1 MLFPKLDRGLNVQD
15 PQPHQDLVAEILA
28 SDRCLGN
35 HQRPLLEVF
44 SDPRWAQVRSTSPL
58 ACWDRALT
66 RNGIQPQ
73 RIADL
78 GRGQMIV
85 RIFTK
90 IGRENGND
98 ERKRHL
104 CLWLAPS
111 LYTVSD
117 PATVDKVGD
126 LFSIMEPLN
135 RDFVALES
143 RASEMDEAARQVGS
157 HQLFTGKGVIR
168 VEDESRNH
176 LGSVTQGRWKWLATV
191 YDEEDIIRALPGWVR
206 QVEAEERTRGVPS
219 HQLWLGI
226 CKVCELDTIVGCNP
240 LVAPSCFLSSL
251 CGSSEEGWGHRRP
264 HEKIIYNFL
273 CMPGVEITAIVTRLN
288 RDTPWL
294 ALTRARTLP
303 HPARERLKQVG
314 TQVITWPKGTVAA
327 SSAGNW
333 RKAQIRSAQIQEDW
347 TLWAN
352 ARTATETGH
361 MRQALRRIKLSR
373 AGDIPLEVDSPSF
386 REAQLG
392 PAGVG
397 FTHAGTTIATD
408 GAVKDDGRMGAA
420 YVALGSRIPPRSFV
434 VLGPPS
440 SMRAELSAI
449 DQAVADAP
457 EQEELNILTDS
468 LSSIIKLANMQRRDF
483 PEWLHGHPEK
493 VLLESVCK
501 RINARAQ
508 ARMMTRIIKVPAH
521 RAHALNEAADAAA
534 CAAAEEADPES
545 VTLSHADSNAVR
557 FYLHDALTEW
567 GACVRNHLIQTTA
580 QQHAKRLQLTLARHV
595 NESPVANNAA
605 GPHRH
610 RSKVSFAAQWLLRSG
625 QGRNFL
631 GAAMASMRNGARKR
645 RLLQTIAGVFPCRAL
660 LYKWGKTPSPQCL
673 LCNQEAET
681 P

>member
-1 MLFPKLDRGLNVQD
+1 M
-15 PQPHQDLVAEILA
+15 
-28 SDRCLGN
+28 
-35 HQRPLLEVF
+35 
-44 SDPRWAQVRSTSPL
+44 
-58 ACWDRALT
+58 
-66 RNGIQPQ
+66 
-73 RIADL
+73 
-78 GRGQMIV
+78 
-85 RIFTK
+85 
-90 IGRENGND
+90 
-98 ERKRHL
+98 
-104 CLWLAPS
+104 
-111 LYTVSD
+111 
-117 PATVDKVGD
+117 
-126 LFSIMEPLN
+126 
-135 RDFVALES
+135 
-143 RASEMDEAARQVGS
+143 
-157 HQLFTGKGVIR
+157 
-168 VEDESRNH
+168 
-176 LGSVTQGRWKWLATV
+176 
-191 YDEEDIIRALPGWVR
+191 
-206 QVEAEERTRGVPS
+206 
-219 HQLWLGI
+219 
-226 CKVCELDTIVGCNP
+226 
-240 LVAPSCFLSSL
+240 
-251 CGSSEEGWGHRRP
+251 
-264 HEKIIYNFL
+264 
-273 CMPGVEITAIVTRLN
+273 
-288 RDTPWL
+288 
-294 ALTRARTLP
+294 
-303 HPARERLKQVG
+303 
-314 TQVITWPKGTVAA
+314 
-327 SSAGNW
+327 
-333 RKAQIRSAQIQEDW
+333 
-347 TLWAN
+347 
-352 ARTATETGH
+352 TATETGH
-361 MRQALRRIKLSR
+361 MRQALRHIKLSR

-392 PAGVG
+392 PAGVA
-397 FTHAGTTIATD
+397 FTHAVTTIATD

-681 P
+681 LAHIQCWCPKLKEARIAAHHAIAACLFGMLQKHSAGCWQIISEVPVSGLRAITVPLDLYNMWNRMVDDLEDPGSQDVMQGTDHQQELSRLLPDGWAISWSLQQVLLLELTRAYDWRCDWHISTDLRKIQRYQSLQERMTLLLPPGWTVEIVPVTIGIRGSFEAIRWSDFLARFGMTTEEHRDRFMRVLIPQVLEELDRMYGVRSEALRRLQNDLHARRS